1 VVASAAALQTLCGV
15 VAVIATA
22 PTPFNLLA
30 GGLRERQ
37 GMEEAVATD
46 RWSSCSAEV
55 STDQPAAEAFGAAPV
70 HQSVLTRAEADAATT
85 TFSLTEFHIFFHA
98 LTISDNDRYS
108 AIIAVLEH
116 RESAMVSSRSAAAAP
131 AADDDNEDEQ
141 VLTPED
147 LRNKAKEDANA
158 KVIEALASI
167 DTAEEACGG
176 LFADEFKLARETLQ
190 ACTDPLAAG
199 AAAAQNIIR
208 TILMKCPW
216 KKAEKVV
223 KKADRDTR
231 DVVVLRCRALCKHQK
246 DRVGFLQL
254 VVQAYGRE
262 LDKEVRAQ
270 LLLAYHKDWGCNSSP

>member
-1 VVASAAALQTLCGV
+1 
-15 VAVIATA
+15 
-22 PTPFNLLA
+22 
-30 GGLRERQ
+30 
-37 GMEEAVATD
+37 MEEAAC
-46 RWSSCSAEV
+46 SSCSTEV
-55 STDQPAAEAFGAAPV
+55 TTDQPAAEAFGAAPV
-70 HQSVLTRAEADAATT
+70 HQGALTSAEADAVVMD
-85 TFSLTEFHIFFHA
+85 TFSLQEFRIFFHA

-108 AIIAVLEH
+108 AIIAVLNQ
-116 RESAMVSSRSAAAAP
+116 RETQWAMVSESSCSAAAEWAMVSESSCSAAAAT
-131 AADDDNEDEQ
+131 AADDDKEKEQ
-141 VLTPED
+141 VLTPEE

-176 LFADEFKLARETLQ
+176 LFADEFKLAREKLQ

-231 DVVVLRCRALCKHQK
+231 DVVVLRCRALCKHPK
-246 DRVGFLQL
+246 DRNGFLQL
-254 VVQAYGRE
+254 AAQAYGRE